1 MSTPLFNTKTGDVV
15 INISCIGK
23 NVWSF
28 SSTLRFNYVIIEC
41 TRKIFERLQHQ
52 AKDIDRCKYFNK
64 IFLSTRIHLLWVERS
79 VLRSWETMSGWQ
91 NMKSF
96 RIQHMNKSTCQWFLK
111 INITMIF
118 RCMEQLK
125 KLDLKPWP
133 ITQIVVILYDLIWKL
148 LLRNRKDKTTQKKKD
163 FSLGPSHISIIH
175 IISILYA
182 CYIRI
187 INVLQSSITFA
198 DDLPF
203 VL

>member
-1 MSTPLFNTKTGDVV
+1 MPKYSYPQEST
-15 INISCIGK
+15 S
-23 NVWSF
+23 
-28 SSTLRFNYVIIEC
+28 
-41 TRKIFERLQHQ
+41 
-52 AKDIDRCKYFNK
+52 
-64 IFLSTRIHLLWVERS
+64 
-79 VLRSWETMSGWQ
+79 SGWRGVCWGAEKLCQ
-91 NMKSF
+91 VGKIWNHSGF
-96 RIQHMNKSTCQWFLK
+96 GNQLIQHMNKTICQWFLK

-203 VL
+203 VQRGKMLHLVVT